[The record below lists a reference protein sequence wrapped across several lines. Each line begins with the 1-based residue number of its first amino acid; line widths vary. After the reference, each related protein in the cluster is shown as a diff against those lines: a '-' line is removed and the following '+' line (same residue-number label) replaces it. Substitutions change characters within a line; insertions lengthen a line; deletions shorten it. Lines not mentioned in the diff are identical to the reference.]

1 MQVMGVLVQRSCSEE
16 RTGYYILLHT
26 RPGNSRQWREPTP
39 PGTGS
44 FGDRIFDR
52 KVRLLPGGAEV
63 YCSDGPQVSELA
75 DDPTYGEGS
84 TGQLGVQTKE
94 P

>member
-1 MQVMGVLVQRSCSEE
+1 MWVLVQHSRREE
-16 RTGYYILLHT
+16 RTGYYILSHT
-26 RPGNSRQWREPTP
+26 RPENLLQWSEPTP
-39 PGTGS
+39 SGTGS

-52 KVRLLPGGAEV
+52 KVRLLAGGAEV

-84 TGQLGVQTKE
+84 IGQLGVQTKK